1 MSADGNRQQST
12 SQGSSWID
20 VSVPISTTAT
30 SDARQSNQTSFND
43 GSFTFASSPNPGL
56 TAGLSNISGGAAA
69 VGSGI
74 GNFLTGAGATMQST
88 VLPILMVVG
97 VIWIIKNRHK

>member
-30 SDARQSNQTSFND
+30 SDARQSNVVSFND
-43 GSFTFASSPNPGL
+43 GAFTFASSPNPGL
-56 TAGLSNISGGAAA
+56 TAGLSNLSGGAAS
-69 VGSGI
+69 VGQGV
-74 GNFLTGAGATMQST
+74 GNFLTGAGASMQS
-88 VLPILMVVG
+88 VVMPLLLVG
-97 VIWIIKNRHK
+97 GLVWFIKNRHK